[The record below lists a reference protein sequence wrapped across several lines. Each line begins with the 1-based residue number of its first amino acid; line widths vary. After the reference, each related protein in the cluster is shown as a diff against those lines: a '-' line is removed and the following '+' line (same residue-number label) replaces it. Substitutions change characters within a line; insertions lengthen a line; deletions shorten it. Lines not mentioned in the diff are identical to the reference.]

1 MRELSSNRVVFESYA
16 SNDGPWLDDNRG
28 LSRPCSRP
36 RFRVSPSRRP
46 GRAGWTSRSAAN
58 SSLRKWLLHG
68 GGYPYNEIAMEAT
81 RIIAVRHGETAWNVD
96 ARIQGQLDVG
106 LNDTGRWQARRVGE
120 ALAGEQ
126 ISAVYSSDL
135 GRAHQTAQSIAEVTG
150 VAVVP
155 EEGLRERSFGIFEGK
170 TFDEIH
176 ETWPDHAHNWRK
188 RIPEWEPP
196 EGGESLIQL
205 RERVT
210 RTLQSLAARHPGEQI
225 VVVAHGGVL
234 DAIYRVATG
243 QEVNSPRTWEL
254 PNGAINR
261 LLWTPEGFTL
271 VGWSDTQHLDPDTL
285 DDDPV

>member
-1 MRELSSNRVVFESYA
+1 
-16 SNDGPWLDDNRG
+16 
-28 LSRPCSRP
+28 
-36 RFRVSPSRRP
+36 
-46 GRAGWTSRSAAN
+46 
-58 SSLRKWLLHG
+58 
-68 GGYPYNEIAMEAT
+68 MEAT
-81 RIIAVRHGETAWNVD
+81 RIIAVRHGETAWNVA

-120 ALAGEQ
+120 ALLGEQ
-126 ISAVYSSDL
+126 ITAVYTSDL
-135 GRAHQTAQSIAEVTG
+135 GRARQTAQSIAEVTG
-150 VAVVP
+150 TPVVP

-176 ETWPDHAHNWRK
+176 QAWPDHAHNWRK
-188 RIPEWEPP
+188 RVPEWQPP

-210 RTLQSLAARHPGEQI
+210 RTLAALAARHPGEQI

-234 DAIYRVATG
+234 DALYRIATG
-243 QEVNSPRTWEL
+243 QDVNSPRTWEL

-271 VGWSDTQHLDPDTL
+271 VGWSDTQHLDNEAL
-285 DDDPV
+285 DENAPG